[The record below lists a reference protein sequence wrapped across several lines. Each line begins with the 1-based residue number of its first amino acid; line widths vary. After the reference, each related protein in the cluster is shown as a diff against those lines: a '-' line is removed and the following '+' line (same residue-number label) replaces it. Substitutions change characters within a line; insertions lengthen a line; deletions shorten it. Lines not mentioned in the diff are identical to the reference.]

1 MIKIAKYLKKAG
13 IYVIAIGGKKGELQN
28 YCDIYL
34 NVYSS
39 QDILSLEVIT
49 SITATK
55 YVLDVIFVSLLV
67 KDYQSNVTTALK
79 VIDFE
84 NKK

>member
-1 MIKIAKYLKKAG
+1 M
-13 IYVIAIGGKKGELQN
+13 
-28 YCDIYL
+28 
-34 NVYSS
+34 
-39 QDILSLEVIT
+39 
-49 SITATK
+49 

-84 NKK
+84 NKNKLCKNFHNLIFKIANFENTI

>member
-1 MIKIAKYLKKAG
+1 M
-13 IYVIAIGGKKGELQN
+13 
-28 YCDIYL
+28 
-34 NVYSS
+34 
-39 QDILSLEVIT
+39 
-49 SITATK
+49 

-84 NKK
+84 NKKINYVKIFII

>member
-1 MIKIAKYLKKAG
+1 MLLQLVVKRVNYKTI
-13 IYVIAIGGKKGELQN
+13 VI
-28 YCDIYL
+28 
-34 NVYSS
+34 
-39 QDILSLEVIT
+39 DILSLEVIT
-49 SITATK
+49 SFTATM